1 MTSLRQRLREFGAG
15 LHQEV
20 DDAFSALSLE
30 TVEGYRRFLQAHA
43 AALFCLEKTLEQ
55 NGVEQLLDDWPQRRR
70 SNALRADL
78 LELGCAPVA
87 PPASRTTVSVGWC
100 WGALYVLEGS
110 RLGGQLLAR
119 RLQAAQPGAPMN
131 YLGHATVAGLWP
143 AFLQQLETQAQD
155 CDERELQRGV
165 QEAFSLFLRAAQGQ
179 STAAA

>member
-30 TVEGYRRFLQAHA
+30 SAEGYCRFLRAHA
-43 AALFCLEKTLEQ
+43 AALFSLEKTLEQ
-55 NGVEQLLDDWPQRRR
+55 NGIAQFLNDWPQRRR
-70 SNALRADL
+70 SEALRADL
-78 LELGCAPVA
+78 LALGCAPVA
-87 PPASRTTVSVGWC
+87 PLASRATASAAWC
-100 WGALYVLEGS
+100 WGAAYVLEGS
-110 RLGGQLLAR
+110 RLGGQVLAR

-155 CDERELQRGV
+155 CDEHELQRGV

-179 STAAA
+179 TTAAA